1 MDWTAVKQRR
11 QIIIY
16 WTEKNQSP
24 TYARRLIEVTAKH
37 LKIIAKHPTAFKE
50 TEIEGV
56 RESAMG
62 HFSVY
67 YKIASD
73 QIIVMAFWDNRQD
86 PGVLFKAV
94 FYGMVKCASGLI

>member
-1 MDWTAVKQRR
+1 
-11 QIIIY
+11 
-16 WTEKNQSP
+16 
-24 TYARRLIEVTAKH
+24 
-37 LKIIAKHPTAFKE
+37 
-50 TEIEGV
+50 
-56 RESAMG
+56 MG

-86 PGVLFKAV
+86 PGALFKSV